1 LRDSQFQNPRIPEF
15 FRRRDMNR
23 WRKSFRALIF
33 GIMIFTAACVTI
45 NIYFPAEKVE
55 SVAGEIVKD
64 IRGQEKDKQEKG
76 DKTSFWRTML
86 PGLQVNSAWA
96 EEATT
101 VSNPTIRALKERMK
115 ANYQQMKPFY
125 AKGAVVENNS
135 GYVSLGNTQTLDIKE
150 KRDLN
155 ALVTAENS
163 MRKQL
168 YEEVAKALKIDL
180 SQVNRVGEI
189 FAKEWQKPT
198 R

>member
-1 LRDSQFQNPRIPEF
+1 
-15 FRRRDMNR
+15 MNT
-23 WRKSFRALIF
+23 WRKSFRALMF
-33 GIMIFTAACVTI
+33 GIMIFTFACVTI

-55 SVAGEIVKD
+55 SVAGEIVND
-64 IRGQEKDKQEKG
+64 IRSQEKPDKG
-76 DKTSFWRTML
+76 DKTSFWRQML
-86 PGLQVNSAWA
+86 SSLQTQTAWA
-96 EEATT
+96 QEATT

-115 ANYQQMKPFY
+115 ANYAQMKPFY
-125 AKGAVVENNS
+125 AKGAVVENSS

-180 SQVNRVGEI
+180 SQVSRVGEI
-189 FAKEWQKPT
+189 FAKEWQKPA

>member
-1 LRDSQFQNPRIPEF
+1 MN
-15 FRRRDMNR
+15 RRRNL
-23 WRKSFRALIF
+23 RALIF
-33 GIMIFTAACVTI
+33 GVMIFTFACVTI

-55 SVAGEIVKD
+55 SVAGEIVND
-64 IRGQEKDKQEKG
+64 IRGPDKQDPVKN
-76 DKTSFWRTML
+76 DKTSLWRSFL
-86 PGLQVNSAWA
+86 CCLKADLAWA

-115 ANYQQMKPFY
+115 ANYQQMKPHY

-135 GYVSLGNTQTLDIKE
+135 GYVSLGNVQALDIKE

-180 SQVNRVGEI
+180 SQVNRIGEI

>member
-1 LRDSQFQNPRIPEF
+1 
-15 FRRRDMNR
+15 MNR
-23 WRKSFRALIF
+23 CKKNLRTLIF
-33 GIMIFTAACVTI
+33 GAMIFTFACVTI

-64 IRGQEKDKQEKG
+64 IRSQDKPVKN
-76 DKTSFWRTML
+76 DKTSLLRSL
-86 PGLQVNSAWA
+86 VPALRPGLAWA
-96 EEATT
+96 DDATT

-115 ANYQQMKPFY
+115 ANYQQMKPYY
-125 AKGAVVENNS
+125 AKGAVVENNT
-135 GYVSLGNTQTLDIKE
+135 GYVSIGNTQGLEITQ

-168 YEEVAKALKIDL
+168 YEEVARALKIES
-180 SQVNRVGEI
+180 SQVNRIAEI
-189 FAKEWQKPT
+189 FAKEWQKPA

>member
-1 LRDSQFQNPRIPEF
+1 
-15 FRRRDMNR
+15 MNR
-23 WRKSFRALIF
+23 RPRNFRALIF
-33 GIMIFTAACVTI
+33 GIMIFTFACVTI

-64 IRGQEKDKQEKG
+64 IRGQEKEKPDKG
-76 DKTSFWRTML
+76 DKTSFWMNL
-86 PGLQVNSAWA
+86 LSGLQANSAWA

-125 AKGAVVENNS
+125 AKGAVVEDNS
-135 GYVSLGNTQTLDIKE
+135 GYVSLGNTQALDIKE

-155 ALVTAENS
+155 ALVAAENS

-189 FAKEWQKPT
+189 FAKEWKKPT

>member
-1 LRDSQFQNPRIPEF
+1 LRDSVIRNSRIPEF
-15 FRRRDMNR
+15 FRRDDMKQ
-23 WRKSFRALIF
+23 WLKEFRTLIF
-33 GIMIFTAACVTI
+33 GITIFTFACVTI

-55 SVAGEIVKD
+55 SMAGEIVND
-64 IRGQEKDKQEKG
+64 IRGQEKEKQEKG
-76 DKTSFWRTML
+76 DKTSFLRNML
-86 PGLQVNSAWA
+86 SSLRANTAWA
-96 EEATT
+96 EEATS
-101 VSNPTIRALKERMK
+101 VSNPTIRALKDRMK
-115 ANYQQMKPFY
+115 ATYQQMKPFY
-125 AKGAVVENNS
+125 AKGAVVENNN

-168 YEEVAKALKIDL
+168 YEEVAKALKIDA
-180 SQVNRVGEI
+180 SQVGRIGEI

>member
-1 LRDSQFQNPRIPEF
+1 
-15 FRRRDMNR
+15 MNR